1 MRNVAR
7 SEQGFVLPI
16 SLIFLVVMT
25 LLAITAIR
33 KATMDEKVGGNL
45 RAQEAAFQAAEKAL
59 RFCERS
65 IVLATGDKDMC
76 KQRAGA
82 TIPIQDPQAADLEL
96 MTATDIKDSFPKL
109 WKYKA
114 TWVGGGKI
122 ATSLTGADV
131 QTGVVEQPSCLI
143 ERWPLTGREDRYYPY
158 VITARG
164 VGTTDTAVVYL
175 QEIIRCGNY

>member
-59 RFCERS
+59 RFCERT
-65 IVLATGDKDMC
+65 IVLATGDREMC

-82 TIPIQDPQAADLEL
+82 TIPVQSPDTVTLESVN
-96 MTATDIKDSFPKL
+96 AQDIKSTFPEK
-109 WKYKA
+109 WKYKSN
-114 TWVGGGKI
+114 WVGGSKI
-122 ATSLTGADV
+122 ATALSGADV
-131 QTGVVEQPSCLI
+131 QTGVVEQPSCMI
-143 ERWPLTGREDRYYPY
+143 ERWPLIGREDRYYPY

-175 QEIIRCGNY
+175 QEVIRCGNY